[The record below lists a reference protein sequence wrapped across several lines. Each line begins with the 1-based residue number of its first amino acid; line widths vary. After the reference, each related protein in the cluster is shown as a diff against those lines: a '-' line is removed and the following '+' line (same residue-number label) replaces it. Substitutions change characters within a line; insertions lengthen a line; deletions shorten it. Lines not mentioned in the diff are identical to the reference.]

1 MLLAAVILQ
10 RYIDNYIVIKEY
22 LPEFERWPVL
32 NPIVMLSTAFKFI
45 TVLALPVTVRF
56 LNYANE
62 MNRLQQLLQQQ
73 KLEAE
78 LSSLKNQIQ
87 PHFLFNTLN
96 SLYSLI
102 LKKSDKA
109 VQVVLRLSELLRY
122 VLYESE
128 HPKIALSKEIEFIK
142 SYIELEQMRL
152 GSSARIELEVLG
164 DVNSQY
170 IAPLIIMPFVE
181 NSVKHSAVLPGKENV
196 ISIEISVNS
205 YFFQL
210 HIKNPTTQEASLFTR
225 KEGGI
230 GLKNVSKRLEL
241 LYHGKHKLEIKNEAD
256 WFEVNLNIALNQI
269 HED

>member
-1 MLLAAVILQ
+1 MLLIAAVILQ
-10 RYIDNYIVIKEY
+10 RYIDNYIVLRKY
-22 LPEFERWPVL
+22 LTEFQRWSVL

-128 HPKIALSKEIEFIK
+128 QPKIALQKEIEFIK

-152 GSSARIELEVLG
+152 GTSARIEFEVFG
-164 DVNSQY
+164 DANSQH

-181 NSVKHSAVLPGKENV
+181 NSVKHCAALPGRENV
-196 ISIEISVNS
+196 ILIKLSVSDN
-205 YFFQL
+205 FFQL
-210 HIKNPTTQEASLFTR
+210 HVKNPTMQEASLFTM

-230 GLKNVSKRLEL
+230 GIKNVSKRLEI
-241 LYHGKHKLEIKNEAD
+241 LYQGKHKLEMKNEAD
-256 WFEVNLNIALNQI
+256 WFEVNLNIELT
-269 HED
+269 

>member
-1 MLLAAVILQ
+1 M
-10 RYIDNYIVIKEY
+10 
-22 LPEFERWPVL
+22 L

-45 TVLALPVTVRF
+45 TVLALPATIRF

-62 MNRLQQLLQQQ
+62 MSRLQQLLQQQ

-128 HPKIALSKEIEFIK
+128 HEKIALSKEIEFIN

-152 GSSARIELEVLG
+152 GSSASIEMEVCG
-164 DVNSQY
+164 DVSSHY

-181 NSVKHSAVLPGKENV
+181 NSVKHCAVLPGKENM
-196 ISIEISVNS
+196 ISIRISVDRK
-205 YFFQL
+205 FFQL
-210 HIKNPTTQEASLFTR
+210 QIKNPTMKEVSLVTM

-230 GLKNVSKRLEL
+230 GLKNVRKRLEL
-241 LYHGKHKLEIKNEAD
+241 LYAGKHQLEMKNEDD
-256 WFEVNLNIALNQI
+256 WFEVNLII
-269 HED
+269 EFS